1 MGLPERIFTR
11 ALRGAG
17 AGLGNSQPGAGYSGS
32 GVGRNA
38 GSTNPG
44 KGRAGRNPVAA
55 TRSITYNSPGQPQPL
70 DIASDQ
76 LSQEDYLYSIYVMRC
91 VRLIAETLAASPYVA
106 GPDPFT
112 PSNYDT
118 SAPLARLL
126 GPATPQAPGGPNPH
140 LSSRAFWIWTVV
152 QYITSGRFAWE
163 LQWDGTPD
171 KSDLIGLWPLVSVA
185 LAPLPIDGRTEIW
198 SGFQYQTP
206 TGFIQMSTGRVC
218 YAWRPSITDWR
229 MPESVLQSARNAIYL
244 QRAIDKYMVNLLKN
258 NMVATTMVV
267 APPFEEADQ
276 RRAWED
282 QFLSEYTGVDRVGG
296 TIFGYAE
303 ADEDDPVGKPLVQ
316 VERIAT
322 TPIEAGLTDLSKTAK
337 DDICVVPGTGIVTK
351 RGVVPVE
358 DVLVGDEVVTH
369 RGRWRKVTATMVNRP
384 SAPVL
389 ELQASGL
396 EPLRL
401 TGNHPVYAARYTLS
415 HSDTAQQFR
424 GHRWIPAGDL
434 RAKLRRRDWDGLTV
448 PVLGQHVG
456 GDLSPELDIS
466 AMHQLGR
473 RGKFTLT
480 DENGVLSVNSPSA
493 HPVPSTVKLTPAL
506 GRLLGLYL
514 AEGSTN
520 AHQVIWYLHE
530 DEVSLHRQIAADVME
545 VFGAPVTVIPAA
557 EGKCVRVAL
566 SSTLAVPVFK
576 GGTAK
581 TKRMPEWAWHG
592 DQDFLRE
599 VLWGWIQGDGSEDG
613 TVTRGF
619 TASRSLAWHMRLIA
633 VSLGHRAAIRAM
645 RQTPSRIYGRD
656 IAGGSQG
663 WTVAWSNTIEASES
677 HGFTYRIEDGALTS
691 PLRAVVDVAY
701 DGPVYNLSV
710 EEDESYLTTGGTV
723 HNCIAIGTP
732 RSLLGDASQR
742 IYANCADDQ
751 TEILTE
757 DGWRRHTDIGVGT
770 SVLTLNHRS
779 GLAEWQPIAHMNRYD
794 VTDEP
799 MLAMTGRDH
808 DSLTTAEH
816 RWPVLIPRLGGAR
829 EWQLSQHLAETHQ
842 LITAASVSDL
852 PAETK
857 WSDEMVELVAWH
869 WTEGHVTHSNQT
881 GAIGM
886 TVITQSATANPA
898 HCDRIRST
906 LHRLFGAPVSS
917 MKGRIG
923 ATETWTESLSTRG
936 IWHFKLSRPV
946 TALLETLA
954 PARCPTASFIRS
966 LTRSQLELFIDVS
979 LCADGW
985 RTNAGSKVISQ
996 SKPERLDGLE
1006 LATILSGRTPH
1017 RWQAKGG
1024 RQTYFMSLSDSRVT
1038 GVPRLTPVGGN
1049 DGNAHREW
1057 VPYTGTV
1064 WCPTVHNSTWMARR
1078 NGRVYFTGNSGAEY
1092 RNFWTITMLN
1102 IITEIQDHVNLR
1114 LAPRVDPSMVG
1125 WFDLSKVE
1133 ALQPPSVFMPPDVAE
1148 AIQAGILDA
1157 AQAADLLGIP
1167 AAGQTAD
1174 SDTQTVMVGEEAV
1187 QSGAVGGRAAVNM
1200 RLREWGF
1207 RDDIDVRDWVQV
1219 KPRVLMNAQ
1228 LYQRPEMRRN
1238 PQVRARPR
1246 IRAYEGVRQADEIRA
1261 RVAGLRAVA
1270 LAKAS
1275 SSTVHRY
1282 LAKTYPEDTLGWVD
1296 QATWDGPT
1304 SVPLA
1309 DVQMGR
1315 RPGGRDM
1322 AKVDGIAN
1330 AIGDNPDG
1338 PAAAPVVLVRTPS
1351 GKIKVADGYHRTL
1364 AHKRIGHKNVPAY
1377 VGDVD
1382 SEDGPWDREMHDR
1395 KLNRALPVAGRVI
1408 TVGTRDLDTWYGVG
1422 GTSQPAPPA
1431 TVNVKTLLEKQVPY
1445 VVEDYDQ
1452 YNGTPNHVI
1461 EAIADALATEGPND
1475 DLDEDPNHP
1484 VRAGTK

>member
-17 AGLGNSQPGAGYSGS
+17 AGLGNSQPGTGYSGS

-163 LQWDGTPD
+163 LQWDGAPD
-171 KSDLIGLWPLVSVA
+171 KSALIGLWPLVSVA

-322 TPIEAGLTDLSKTAK
+322 TPIEAGLTELSKTAK
-337 DDICVVPGTGIVTK
+337 DDI
-351 RGVVPVE
+351 
-358 DVLVGDEVVTH
+358 
-369 RGRWRKVTATMVNRP
+369 
-384 SAPVL
+384 
-389 ELQASGL
+389 
-396 EPLRL
+396 
-401 TGNHPVYAARYTLS
+401 
-415 HSDTAQQFR
+415 
-424 GHRWIPAGDL
+424 
-434 RAKLRRRDWDGLTV
+434 
-448 PVLGQHVG
+448 
-456 GDLSPELDIS
+456 
-466 AMHQLGR
+466 
-473 RGKFTLT
+473 
-480 DENGVLSVNSPSA
+480 
-493 HPVPSTVKLTPAL
+493 
-506 GRLLGLYL
+506 
-514 AEGSTN
+514 
-520 AHQVIWYLHE
+520 
-530 DEVSLHRQIAADVME
+530 
-545 VFGAPVTVIPAA
+545 
-557 EGKCVRVAL
+557 
-566 SSTLAVPVFK
+566 
-576 GGTAK
+576 
-581 TKRMPEWAWHG
+581 
-592 DQDFLRE
+592 
-599 VLWGWIQGDGSEDG
+599 
-613 TVTRGF
+613 
-619 TASRSLAWHMRLIA
+619 
-633 VSLGHRAAIRAM
+633 
-645 RQTPSRIYGRD
+645 
-656 IAGGSQG
+656 
-663 WTVAWSNTIEASES
+663 
-677 HGFTYRIEDGALTS
+677 
-691 PLRAVVDVAY
+691 
-701 DGPVYNLSV
+701 
-710 EEDESYLTTGGTV
+710 
-723 HNCIAIGTP
+723 CIAIGTP

-742 IYANCADDQ
+742 IYA
-751 TEILTE
+751 
-757 DGWRRHTDIGVGT
+757 
-770 SVLTLNHRS
+770 
-779 GLAEWQPIAHMNRYD
+779 
-794 VTDEP
+794 
-799 MLAMTGRDH
+799 
-808 DSLTTAEH
+808 
-816 RWPVLIPRLGGAR
+816 
-829 EWQLSQHLAETHQ
+829 
-842 LITAASVSDL
+842 
-852 PAETK
+852 
-857 WSDEMVELVAWH
+857 
-869 WTEGHVTHSNQT
+869 
-881 GAIGM
+881 
-886 TVITQSATANPA
+886 
-898 HCDRIRST
+898 
-906 LHRLFGAPVSS
+906 
-917 MKGRIG
+917 
-923 ATETWTESLSTRG
+923 
-936 IWHFKLSRPV
+936 
-946 TALLETLA
+946 
-954 PARCPTASFIRS
+954 
-966 LTRSQLELFIDVS
+966 
-979 LCADGW
+979 
-985 RTNAGSKVISQ
+985 
-996 SKPERLDGLE
+996 
-1006 LATILSGRTPH
+1006 
-1017 RWQAKGG
+1017 
-1024 RQTYFMSLSDSRVT
+1024 
-1038 GVPRLTPVGGN
+1038 
-1049 DGNAHREW
+1049 
-1057 VPYTGTV
+1057 
-1064 WCPTVHNSTWMARR
+1064 
-1078 NGRVYFTGNSGAEY
+1078 NSGAEY

-1102 IITEIQDHVNLR
+1102 IITEIQDHINLR
-1114 LAPRVDPSMVG
+1114 LAPRVDPSTVG

-1167 AAGQTAD
+1167 AAGQTSD

-1207 RDDIDVRDWVQV
+1207 RGDIDVRDWVQV

-1228 LYQRPEMRRN
+1228 LYQRPEMRRH
-1238 PQVRARPR
+1238 PQVRVRPR

-1282 LAKTYPEDTLGWVD
+1282 LAKAYPEDTLGWVD

-1364 AHKRIGHKNVPAY
+1364 AHKRVGHKNVPAY

-1408 TVGTRDLDTWYGVG
+1408 TVGTRELDTWYGVG

-1475 DLDEDPNHP
+1475 DLDEDPSHL
-1484 VRAGTK
+1484 VHAGTK